1 MLVFLS
7 LCGVRLC
14 FSCDKPGQAAGQ
26 MTCPEIYHC
35 RDVFLEKLPSYE
47 SFVFVN
53 IDIYFLFTALLVK
66 EMILHIYVFIRGR
79 YVAASF

>member
-7 LCGVRLC
+7 LCGVLLR

-26 MTCPEIYHC
+26 MTCPKIYPC

-53 IDIYFLFTALLVK
+53 IDFFYLQL
-66 EMILHIYVFIRGR
+66 
-79 YVAASF
+79 S